1 MTLAIIGGTGFDQ
14 LVSME
19 NTQTHNINTIWGTP
33 SDYIYEG
40 LLGSKKILFLRR
52 HGGGEKRYPPH
63 KINYRANIAALKI
76 LGATSVIGTAAVGG
90 IGIDVGR
97 ILIPDQIID
106 YTHSRESTFFD
117 GGLGPL
123 EHIDF
128 TQPYDGELR
137 RKIIAAASSKSIKVI
152 TAGTYG
158 VTQGPRLETAAEI
171 ERLARDGCNIVGMT
185 GMPEAALAKE
195 KGMPYATIS
204 VIVNPAAGLTNKELL
219 LSDMLSVLSEAGTTC
234 SNILKAIEN

>member
-19 NTQTHNINTIWGTP
+19 NIQNHNINTIWGSP
-33 SDYIYEG
+33 SDCIFEG

-76 LGATSVIGTAAVGG
+76 LGATSIIGTAAVGG
-90 IGIDVGR
+90 IGIDTGR

-106 YTHSRESTFFD
+106 YTHSRESTFFE
-117 GGLGPL
+117 GVLGPL

-128 TQPYDGELR
+128 TPPYDGELR
-137 RKIIAAASSKSIKVI
+137 RKINAAASSKSIQDI
-152 TAGTYG
+152 TSGTYG
-158 VTQGPRLETAAEI
+158 VT
-171 ERLARDGCNIVGMT
+171 
-185 GMPEAALAKE
+185 
-195 KGMPYATIS
+195 
-204 VIVNPAAGLTNKELL
+204 
-219 LSDMLSVLSEAGTTC
+219 
-234 SNILKAIEN
+234 